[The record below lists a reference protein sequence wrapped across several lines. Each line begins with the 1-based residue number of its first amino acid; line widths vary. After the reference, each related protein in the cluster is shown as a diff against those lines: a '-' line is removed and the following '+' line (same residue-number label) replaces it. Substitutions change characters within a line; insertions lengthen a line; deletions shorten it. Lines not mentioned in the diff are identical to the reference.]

1 MNGPGR
7 GLPCKFPFKY
17 YGKVH
22 NSCTDMMKKYTNN
35 KPWCSTKVDETGKH
49 MRGNWGNCDESCLS
63 SPNGKES
70 VWSAFLFSFSSG
82 YKNNFV
88 FIQFEANLL
97 FLM

>member
-1 MNGPGR
+1 MHIIVEVWLTNKITFYHQGSSSNCLAVDGPGS

-63 SPNGKES
+63 SPNGNES
-70 VWSAFLFSFSSG
+70 V
-82 YKNNFV
+82 
-88 FIQFEANLL
+88 
-97 FLM
+97 

>member
-1 MNGPGR
+1 MDGPGS
-7 GLPCKFPFKY
+7 GQPCKFPFKY
-17 YGKVH
+17 WGTVY
-22 NSCTDMMKKYTNN
+22 NSCIDMDMD

-82 YKNNFV
+82 YKNNSV

-97 FLM
+97 FLMQPSI